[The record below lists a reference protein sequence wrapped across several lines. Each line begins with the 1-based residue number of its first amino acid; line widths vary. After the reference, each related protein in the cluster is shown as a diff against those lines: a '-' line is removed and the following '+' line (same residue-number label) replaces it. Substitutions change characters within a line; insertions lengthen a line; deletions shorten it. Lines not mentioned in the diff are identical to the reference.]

1 MATPIPELIGSP
13 LPAISVILP
22 VLNEESHLEGAV
34 LSVLSQD
41 YRGPLEIILALG
53 PSRDRTNE
61 IATKLASH
69 DNRVKL
75 LDSPTG
81 KTAAGLNLALAASKS
96 PVVVRVDG
104 HAQIPNNYISLIVE
118 ILNKTGAVNVGG
130 VMAAVGTTAFER
142 AVAGAMRS
150 PLGVG
155 ASRFHT
161 GGEAGEV
168 DTVYLGAFRREALV
182 AIGGFDGDDN
192 AANVKYLY
200 YTSDGGKTWGNPSNR
215 LDPTG
220 VLSTSQEI
228 TLKMFS
234 DFNNNIVVIGDRG
247 GFIRYSPNNGHNW
260 YEIIPAGGLSNIQSA
275 YYKDDV
281 LIIGTIGG
289 IIYTGTIQPPDYLF
303 IGGTQYTDISGSII
317 TDSAFCSETN
327 QLFFIGGNSIY
338 SYTVNESLL
347 TYNGPPV
354 NTSISGA
361 SYKKIK
367 FNLIIRFIKKYKPI
381 VLVLNAINAMITVKI
396 GVKLFNIPQNPL
408 LSPVPA

>member
-1 MATPIPELIGSP
+1 MATPLPELIGSP

-22 VLNEESHLEGAV
+22 VLNEESHLESAV

-61 IATKLASH
+61 IATKLASQ

-168 DTVYLGAFRREALV
+168 DTVYLGAFRREALI
-182 AIGGFDGDDN
+182 AIGGFDERFTRAQDWELNFRLRENGGVIYFDPRLHVTYRPRSSVSALAKQYFEYGRWRRVVSRRHSGTIN
-192 AANVKYLY
+192 YRYLAPPFALLGF
-200 YTSDGGKTWGNPSNR
+200 SVS
-215 LDPTG
+215 LVLG
-220 VLSTSQEI
+220 VLLSSIFFIPALVYLLFVVLASLKISTSIGEY
-228 TLKMFS
+228 LLLLL
-234 DFNNNIVVIGDRG
+234 VIPTMHFAWGA
-247 GFIRYSPNNGHNW
+247 GFISSPKT
-260 YEIIPAGGLSNIQSA
+260 L
-275 YYKDDV
+275 
-281 LIIGTIGG
+281 
-289 IIYTGTIQPPDYLF
+289 
-303 IGGTQYTDISGSII
+303 
-317 TDSAFCSETN
+317 
-327 QLFFIGGNSIY
+327 
-338 SYTVNESLL
+338 
-347 TYNGPPV
+347 
-354 NTSISGA
+354 
-361 SYKKIK
+361 
-367 FNLIIRFIKKYKPI
+367 
-381 VLVLNAINAMITVKI
+381 
-396 GVKLFNIPQNPL
+396 
-408 LSPVPA
+408 VPASQ

>member
-53 PSRDRTNE
+53 PSRDRTSE
-61 IATKLASH
+61 IATKLASQ

-168 DTVYLGAFRREALV
+168 DTVYLGAFRREALI
-182 AIGGFDGDDN
+182 AIGGFDERFTRAQDWELNFRLRENGGVIYFDPRLHVTYRPRSSVGALAKQYFEYGRWRRVVSRRHSGTIN
-192 AANVKYLY
+192 YRYLAPPFALLGF
-200 YTSDGGKTWGNPSNR
+200 SIS
-215 LDPTG
+215 LVLG
-220 VLSTSQEI
+220 VLLSSIFFIPALVYLLFVVLASLKISTSVGEY
-228 TLKMFS
+228 LLLL
-234 DFNNNIVVIGDRG
+234 VVIPTMHFAWGA
-247 GFIRYSPNNGHNW
+247 GFISSPKT
-260 YEIIPAGGLSNIQSA
+260 L
-275 YYKDDV
+275 
-281 LIIGTIGG
+281 
-289 IIYTGTIQPPDYLF
+289 
-303 IGGTQYTDISGSII
+303 
-317 TDSAFCSETN
+317 
-327 QLFFIGGNSIY
+327 
-338 SYTVNESLL
+338 
-347 TYNGPPV
+347 
-354 NTSISGA
+354 
-361 SYKKIK
+361 
-367 FNLIIRFIKKYKPI
+367 
-381 VLVLNAINAMITVKI
+381 
-396 GVKLFNIPQNPL
+396 
-408 LSPVPA
+408 VPASQ

>member
-1 MATPIPELIGSP
+1 MATPTHELIGSP

-41 YRGPLEIILALG
+41 YLGPLEIILALG

-61 IATKLASH
+61 IAAKLASQ

-118 ILNKTGAVNVGG
+118 ILNETGAVNVGG

-161 GGEAGEV
+161 GGQAGEV

-182 AIGGFDGDDN
+182 AIGGFDEQFTRAQDWELNFRLRENGGVIYFDPRLHVTYRPRSTVRALAKQYFEYGRWRRVVSRRHSGTIN
-192 AANVKYLY
+192 YRYLAPPFALLGFSASIVLGIVF
-200 YTSDGGKTWGNPSNR
+200 TS
-215 LDPTG
+215 
-220 VLSTSQEI
+220 V
-228 TLKMFS
+228 F
-234 DFNNNIVVIGDRG
+234 F
-247 GFIRYSPNNGHNW
+247 
-260 YEIIPAGGLSNIQSA
+260 IPALV
-275 YYKDDV
+275 YLLFVV
-281 LIIGTIGG
+281 LAS
-289 IIYTGTIQPPDYLF
+289 LK
-303 IGGTQYTDISGSII
+303 IS
-317 TDSAFCSETN
+317 
-327 QLFFIGGNSIY
+327 
-338 SYTVNESLL
+338 
-347 TYNGPPV
+347 
-354 NTSISGA
+354 TSISEYLLLLLVIPTMHFAWGA
-361 SYKKIK
+361 G
-367 FNLIIRFIKKYKPI
+367 FIS
-381 VLVLNAINAMITVKI
+381 
-396 GVKLFNIPQNPL
+396 
-408 LSPVPA
+408 SPKTLVPASQ

>member
-1 MATPIPELIGSP
+1 MATPTHELIGSP

-41 YRGPLEIILALG
+41 YRGPFEIILALG

-61 IATKLASH
+61 IAAKLASQ
-69 DNRVKL
+69 DRRVKL

-104 HAQIPNNYISLIVE
+104 HAQIPKNYISLIVE

-168 DTVYLGAFRREALV
+168 DTVYLGAFRREALL
-182 AIGGFDGDDN
+182 AIGGFDERFTRAQDWELNFRLRENGGVIYFDPRLHVTYRPRSSIGALAKQYFEYGRWRRVVSRRHSGTIN
-192 AANVKYLY
+192 YRYLAPPFALIGFSASLILGIALSSIFFIPALVY
-200 YTSDGGKTWGNPSNR
+200 
-215 LDPTG
+215 LLFV
-220 VLSTSQEI
+220 VLASLKISTSMSEYFLLLLVI
-228 TLKMFS
+228 PTMHFAWGAGFVSSPKTL
-234 DFNNNIVVIGDRG
+234 
-247 GFIRYSPNNGHNW
+247 
-260 YEIIPAGGLSNIQSA
+260 
-275 YYKDDV
+275 
-281 LIIGTIGG
+281 
-289 IIYTGTIQPPDYLF
+289 
-303 IGGTQYTDISGSII
+303 
-317 TDSAFCSETN
+317 
-327 QLFFIGGNSIY
+327 
-338 SYTVNESLL
+338 
-347 TYNGPPV
+347 
-354 NTSISGA
+354 
-361 SYKKIK
+361 
-367 FNLIIRFIKKYKPI
+367 
-381 VLVLNAINAMITVKI
+381 
-396 GVKLFNIPQNPL
+396 
-408 LSPVPA
+408 VPASQ

>member
-61 IATKLASH
+61 IATKLASQ
-69 DNRVKL
+69 DNRVKII
-75 LDSPTG
+75 DSPTG

-104 HAQIPNNYISLIVE
+104 HAQIPKNYISLIVE

-182 AIGGFDGDDN
+182 AIGGFDERFTRAQDWELNFRLRENGGVIYFDPRLHVTYRPRSSVSALAKQYFEYGRWRRVVSRRHYGTIN
-192 AANVKYLY
+192 YRYLAPPFALLGF
-200 YTSDGGKTWGNPSNR
+200 SASLVLGI
-215 LDPTG
+215 
-220 VLSTSQEI
+220 VLSSIFFIPALVYLLFVVLASLKISTSICEY
-228 TLKMFS
+228 LLLLL
-234 DFNNNIVVIGDRG
+234 VIPTMHFAWGA
-247 GFIRYSPNNGHNW
+247 GFISSPKT
-260 YEIIPAGGLSNIQSA
+260 L
-275 YYKDDV
+275 
-281 LIIGTIGG
+281 
-289 IIYTGTIQPPDYLF
+289 
-303 IGGTQYTDISGSII
+303 
-317 TDSAFCSETN
+317 
-327 QLFFIGGNSIY
+327 
-338 SYTVNESLL
+338 
-347 TYNGPPV
+347 
-354 NTSISGA
+354 
-361 SYKKIK
+361 
-367 FNLIIRFIKKYKPI
+367 
-381 VLVLNAINAMITVKI
+381 
-396 GVKLFNIPQNPL
+396 
-408 LSPVPA
+408 VPASQ